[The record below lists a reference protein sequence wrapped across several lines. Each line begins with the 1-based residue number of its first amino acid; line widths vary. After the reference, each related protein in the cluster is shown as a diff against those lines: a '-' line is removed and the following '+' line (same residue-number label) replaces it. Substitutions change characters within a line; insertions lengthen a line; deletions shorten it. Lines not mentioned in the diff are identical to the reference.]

1 MNWTFDFRRNF
12 ASSLLSGRWT
22 KELDPEILPAGTL
35 DSFSALNVYSIGYDA
50 RLTEAL
56 GETYETVWRV
66 LGDET
71 FFEACR
77 EFIKSNDSK
86 SYNLSDYG
94 KEFTS
99 FLDASFSEI
108 PFLHE
113 LAEFERIVAFLFHL
127 PPVFAV
133 DLTEKILG
141 KRPEDLR
148 FVFSESCIF
157 LRNEFSVSELW
168 KNRNREFQDLSKVK
182 EKEYLLL
189 GKKGEELKIESLKES
204 EWILGRKL
212 KEGKTLLEA
221 LNESEFLPSDPGFVS
236 VFVSKLVQGGF
247 IQDIRIF

>member
-1 MNWTFDFRRNF
+1 MSNIFEFRRNF
-12 ASSLLSGRWT
+12 AVSLLSEGWT
-22 KELDPEILPAGTL
+22 IELDPEILPAGTL
-35 DSFSALNVYSIGYDA
+35 DSFSALNVYSLGYGA

-71 FFEACR
+71 FFEACQ
-77 EFIKSNDSK
+77 EFIKRNDSK

-94 KEFTS
+94 KEFPS
-99 FLDASFSEI
+99 FLGASFPEI
-108 PFLHE
+108 PFVRE
-113 LAEFERIVAFLFHL
+113 LAEFERIIAFLFHL

-133 DLTEKILG
+133 DLTEKIAG
-141 KRPEDLR
+141 KSPGDLR

-157 LRNEFSVSELW
+157 LRNEFSVRELW
-168 KNRNREFQDLSKVK
+168 KNRNLEFQDLSNVK
-182 EKEYLLL
+182 EEERLLL
-189 GKKGEELKIESLKES
+189 GKKGEEFRIESLNES
-204 EWILGRKL
+204 EWALGTKL

-221 LNESEFLPSDPGFVS
+221 LNESEFLPSDANFVS